1 MTKEQMADIDKVG
14 QMSLPD
20 QIMEEV
26 KNTKFPSPDATLKQA
41 GLMLVI
47 FLVTAGVILKVDEF
61 LRFQYTDW
69 GFIPK
74 SGEVLDY
81 SDLSLPEGFT
91 DMMTDGDLTDL

>member
-1 MTKEQMADIDKVG
+1 MKDIDKVG
-14 QMSLPD
+14 QMNIVD
-20 QIMEEV
+20 QIKEELN
-26 KNTKFPSPDATLKQA
+26 NTRFPSPDATLKQA
-41 GLMLVI
+41 CLMLVI

-81 SDLSLPEGFT
+81 SDLTLPEGFT
-91 DMMTDGDLTDL
+91 EQMTDDDLAGL